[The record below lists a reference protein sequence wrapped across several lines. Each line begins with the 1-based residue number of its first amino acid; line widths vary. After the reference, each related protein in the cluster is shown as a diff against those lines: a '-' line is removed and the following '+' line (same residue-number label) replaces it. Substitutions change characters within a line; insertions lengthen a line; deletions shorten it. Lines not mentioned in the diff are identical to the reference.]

1 MKKPTLLQLIVMN
14 LASILFISGLILI
27 NVSAYYI
34 FNTNIG
40 LFVSGATLVVVSLIL
55 SYEQSMVPEGR
66 NK

>member
-1 MKKPTLLQLIVMN
+1 MKKPTLLQLIIMN

-66 NK
+66 SK